1 MFEPARVDD
10 DGAVE
15 DHEDEPPESEPDMLG

>member
-15 DHEDEPPESEPDMLG
+15 DDEDEPPESEPDMLG